1 MTLHWAERTLTFANE
16 RSLARRVLPPP
27 PVWRIKSKA
36 LREHRLEKMWSV
48 EQLEKASGVS
58 ARTIFALEKED
69 RAVRVQTLSDLSQ
82 AFKVT
87 PRDLATLVDDGPK
100 RKSPSGPP
108 ARPDAPPTPATPL
121 LRSYGPGVTELPR
134 LTRLEELVAIEA
146 TLPPRPPVAT
156 RSGPVPPLTAKLYQD
171 VFTAYRV
178 HEGRVAYVTGVL
190 LSQRGMG
197 DAQAAL
203 CGTKSGTGARFHF
216 VFEVCAGHEIGV
228 TAHTADARHTAA
240 LQERLNQPATALV
253 KVVVAPDEA
262 YARGA
267 GFEFFM
273 SSSKTLR
280 PWGLEVVEVLPAEA
294 PPSGK
299 ETRKE
304 KREEARKARSA
315 KGESSRPCRK

>member
-1 MTLHWAERTLTFANE
+1 
-16 RSLARRVLPPP
+16 
-27 PVWRIKSKA
+27 VWRIKSKA

-100 RKSPSGPP
+100 KKSPSAPP
-108 ARPDAPPTPATPL
+108 ARTDAPSLPAPPAPPAAPPPAPL

-146 TLPPRPPVAT
+146 TLPPRPPVTT

-178 HEGRVAYVTGVL
+178 HEGRVAHLTGVV

-216 VFEVCAGHEIGV
+216 VFEVCPGHEIGV
-228 TAHTADARHTAA
+228 TVHTSDAGHTAA
-240 LQERLNQPATALV
+240 LQERLNQTATVLV

-273 SSSKTLR
+273 SNTKTLR
-280 PWGLEVVEVLPAEA
+280 PWGLEVVEALA
-294 PPSGK
+294 PPVAP
-299 ETRKE
+299 R
-304 KREEARKARSA
+304 
-315 KGESSRPCRK
+315 

>member
-1 MTLHWAERTLTFANE
+1 
-16 RSLARRVLPPP
+16 
-27 PVWRIKSKA
+27 VWRIKSKS

-58 ARTIFALEKED
+58 ARTIFDLEKED

-82 AFKVT
+82 ALKLT

-100 RKSPSGPP
+100 RKSPSAPP
-108 ARPDAPPTPATPL
+108 PRPDGPPTPP

-216 VFEVCAGHEIGV
+216 VFEVCTGHEIGV
-228 TAHTADARHTAA
+228 TVHTADARHTAA

-273 SSSKTLR
+273 SNSKTLR
-280 PWGLEVVEVLPAEA
+280 PWGLEVVEVLPAET
-294 PPSGK
+294 P
-299 ETRKE
+299 
-304 KREEARKARSA
+304 KARSA
-315 KGESSRPCRK
+315 KGESGRPCRK